1 MKALIHLTDFLKLS
15 HVENRLC
22 FKISPQNMRKIDQ
35 AQSFVGLDY
44 LHIYKPLRT
53 VSKLRDDK
61 ALVLRIADAD

>member
-1 MKALIHLTDFLKLS
+1 M
-15 HVENRLC
+15 N
-22 FKISPQNMRKIDQ
+22 KIDQ